1 AGNTTGVYYQ
11 LGGAYAQ
18 VINADLP
25 GYRATAEATSASV
38 ENIKRIVSGQ
48 SDIAFCLADTAT
60 DAVRG
65 ENTFLHSPQPIRALA
80 RIYSNYT
87 YVIVRA
93 DARINRIED
102 MRGKTIATGAP
113 DSGTEV
119 IAERLLKIAGLDPDR
134 DIRRQRLALA
144 EATYGMRTG
153 LFQGMFWSG
162 GLPTNGIK
170 DLFTAVGSKLKILD
184 LRQYLDRMQSRYNPL
199 YTAAIIPHSYYHT
212 A

>member
-1 AGNTTGVYYQ
+1 
-11 LGGAYAQ
+11 
-18 VINADLP
+18 
-25 GYRATAEATSASV
+25 
-38 ENIKRIVSGQ
+38 
-48 SDIAFCLADTAT
+48 
-60 DAVRG
+60 
-65 ENTFLHSPQPIRALA
+65 RALA

-212 A
+212 AVDVASISVPNLILVRDTMSDDLAYKLVELLFDHQAELVGAQRGARRIDLKTAQETGEVVLHSGAKRYYAEQQRSG